1 MKFDKMSAKVFDRDT
16 LESEIQ
22 TNKDKIREHK
32 RSKERMQDEER
43 RRVER
48 ENYIASKLKREA

>member
-32 RSKERMQDEER
+32 RSKERVQDEER
-43 RRVER
+43 RRLER
-48 ENYIASKLKREA
+48 ENYIASKLKRKA

>member
-1 MKFDKMSAKVFDRDT
+1 MKFDKMNAKVFDRDT

-43 RRVER
+43 RRLER
-48 ENYIASKLKREA
+48 ENYIASKLKRKA

>member
-48 ENYIASKLKREA
+48 ENYIASKLKRKA

>member
-1 MKFDKMSAKVFDRDT
+1 MKFDKMTAKVFDRDT

-43 RRVER
+43 RRLER
-48 ENYIASKLKREA
+48 ENYIASKLKRKA

>member
-1 MKFDKMSAKVFDRDT
+1 MTAKVFDRDT

-43 RRVER
+43 RRLER
-48 ENYIASKLKREA
+48 ENYIASKLKRKA